1 MAGTISTIEAA
12 IPSSLTRHSVSRSER
27 ESASNSSMPSGKSSR
42 HTSLTLGSS
51 LDIIK
56 TPTNLTPQTTEKPMV
71 SSVKE
76 HTVPSATATP
86 SSRPPLATLLA
97 YTALC
102 ISIFLVALDTVLIPT
117 ALPTISESFH
127 ISDSLY
133 AWTGSAYL
141 LANAASIPFWGTLAD
156 VFGRKPNLLV
166 ALGIF
171 LIGSIVCAVS
181 INAPMLV
188 AGRTVQGLGGGGVN
202 CLVYV
207 CVSDLFAIR
216 YVLIR
221 HLSTL
226 GTTNNT
232 DSNRSFYLGIVGAVW
247 AVASALG
254 PVLGGVFAEDLNW
267 RWCFYINLPIV
278 SFSIILLYF
287 TLHLHNPRTPFL
299 AGMKS
304 IDWLGTFT
312 ILAATILFLVGLQ
325 TGGTRSWSEPMVV
338 VLLVLGGLAYLLFP
352 VTQWYEDSRGGSPIM
367 PLRIFRDRSNLSALA
382 VCAFDALIFNSIAY
396 FVPLY
401 FQIVAAKGPLTT
413 GVLMLALAI
422 PLTIVSFAS
431 GFAIEKTGRFMDW
444 LQSGLVVSMAG
455 IAAMASLTPSSSLAK
470 SIGFLIIIGAGFG
483 PVFHAPLI
491 ALQTRITEKDMAVGT
506 ATFGFV
512 RMLFGAVG
520 LVIGQTIFQALMH
533 PQLSDILAAGV
544 TADLAHKL
552 AGGEAVSLISAV
564 AQLDSAQKEVVRSG
578 FMSALRGAFIC
589 YAVVAALGVA
599 ASLGI
604 KRVTLKRDT
613 SGGSVG
619 EAVADRVVDIESS
632 RGGGS
637 RGGEG
642 AGTGT
647 EK

>member
-1 MAGTISTIEAA
+1 MFVSVICSLSGRS
-12 IPSSLTRHSVSRSER
+12 PSFVSR
-27 ESASNSSMPSGKSSR
+27 
-42 HTSLTLGSS
+42 
-51 LDIIK
+51 D
-56 TPTNLTPQTTEKPMV
+56 TTKN
-71 SSVKE
+71 
-76 HTVPSATATP
+76 
-86 SSRPPLATLLA
+86 
-97 YTALC
+97 
-102 ISIFLVALDTVLIPT
+102 I
-117 ALPTISESFH
+117 
-127 ISDSLY
+127 
-133 AWTGSAYL
+133 
-141 LANAASIPFWGTLAD
+141 
-156 VFGRKPNLLV
+156 
-166 ALGIF
+166 
-171 LIGSIVCAVS
+171 
-181 INAPMLV
+181 
-188 AGRTVQGLGGGGVN
+188 
-202 CLVYV
+202 
-207 CVSDLFAIR
+207 
-216 YVLIR
+216 
-221 HLSTL
+221 
-226 GTTNNT
+226 

-299 AGMKS
+299 KGMYS
-304 IDWLGTFT
+304 IDWLGIFT

-325 TGGTRSWSEPMVV
+325 TGGTRSWSEPMVI

-352 VTQWYEDSRGGSPIM
+352 LTQWYEDTHGGSPIM
-367 PLRIFRDRSNLSALA
+367 PLRIFHDRSNSSALA
-382 VCAFDALIFNSIAY
+382 VCAFDALIFNSVAY

-422 PLTIVSFAS
+422 PLTIVSFTS
-431 GFAIEKTGRFMDW
+431 GFVIEKTGRFMDW
-444 LQSGLVVSMAG
+444 LQCGLVVNMVG

-470 SIGFLIIIGAGFG
+470 SIGFLIIMGAGFG
-483 PVFHAPLI
+483 PTFHAPLI

-520 LVIGQTIFQALMH
+520 LVIGQVIFQALMR
-533 PQLSDILAAGV
+533 PQLPAILAAGV
-544 TADLAHKL
+544 PAKLARQL
-552 AGGEAVSLISAV
+552 AGGEAVSLINAV
-564 AQLDSAQKEVVRSG
+564 ALLDSAQKAVVRSG

-613 SGGSVG
+613 SGGSAG
-619 EAVADRVVDIESS
+619 DAVAVRVVDVESS
-632 RGGGS
+632 RG
-637 RGGEG
+637 EKG
-642 AGTGT
+642 ASAGT

>member
-1 MAGTISTIEAA
+1 VATI
-12 IPSSLTRHSVSRSER
+12 
-27 ESASNSSMPSGKSSR
+27 
-42 HTSLTLGSS
+42 
-51 LDIIK
+51 
-56 TPTNLTPQTTEKPMV
+56 
-71 SSVKE
+71 
-76 HTVPSATATP
+76 
-86 SSRPPLATLLA
+86 LA

-102 ISIFLVALDTVLIPT
+102 ISIFLVALDSVLIPT

-127 ISDSLY
+127 ISDSVY

-171 LIGSIVCAVS
+171 LVGSIVCAVS

-216 YVLIR
+216 
-221 HLSTL
+221 
-226 GTTNNT
+226 
-232 DSNRSFYLGIVGAVW
+232 DRSFYLGIVGAVW

-254 PVLGGVFAEDLNW
+254 PVLGGIFAEDLSW

-278 SFSIILLYF
+278 SFSIVLLYF

-299 AGMKS
+299 AGMYR

-325 TGGTRSWSEPMVV
+325 TGGTRSWSEPMVI

-352 VTQWYEDSRGGSPIM
+352 VTQWYEDTRGGSPIM

-413 GVLMLALAI
+413 GVLMLALAV
-422 PLTIVSFAS
+422 PLTIVSFTS
-431 GFAIEKTGRFMDW
+431 GFVIEKTGRFMDW

-470 SIGFLIIIGAGFG
+470 SIGFLIVMGAGFG

-520 LVIGQTIFQALMH
+520 LVIGQVIFQALMS
-533 PQLSDILAAGV
+533 PQLSAILAAGV
-544 TADLAHKL
+544 NPELAHQL
-552 AGGEAVSLISAV
+552 AGGEAVSLMSAV
-564 AQLDSAQKEVVRSG
+564 AQLDSAQKAVVRSG

-613 SGGSVG
+613 SGGSLG
-619 EAVADRVVDIESS
+619 EAVADRVADIESS
-632 RGGGS
+632 CGGNS
-637 RGGEG
+637 RDG
-642 AGTGT
+642 AGVGAGAAT

>member
-1 MAGTISTIEAA
+1 M
-12 IPSSLTRHSVSRSER
+12 
-27 ESASNSSMPSGKSSR
+27 
-42 HTSLTLGSS
+42 
-51 LDIIK
+51 
-56 TPTNLTPQTTEKPMV
+56 
-71 SSVKE
+71 
-76 HTVPSATATP
+76 
-86 SSRPPLATLLA
+86 
-97 YTALC
+97 
-102 ISIFLVALDTVLIPT
+102 
-117 ALPTISESFH
+117 
-127 ISDSLY
+127 
-133 AWTGSAYL
+133 
-141 LANAASIPFWGTLAD
+141 
-156 VFGRKPNLLV
+156 
-166 ALGIF
+166 
-171 LIGSIVCAVS
+171 
-181 INAPMLV
+181 
-188 AGRTVQGLGGGGVN
+188 N

-216 YVLIR
+216 YVTMLHR
-221 HLSTL
+221 FAFS
-226 GTTNNT
+226 TTNNT

-267 RWCFYINLPIV
+267 RWCFYVNLPIV

-299 AGMKS
+299 TGMYR

-325 TGGTRSWSEPMVV
+325 TGGTRSWNEPMVI
-338 VLLVLGGLAYLLFP
+338 VLLILGGLAYLLFP
-352 VTQWYEDSRGGSPIM
+352 LTQWYEDTRGGSPIM

-422 PLTIVSFAS
+422 PLTIVSFTS

-444 LQSGLVVSMAG
+444 LQFGLVVSVAG

-470 SIGFLIIIGAGFG
+470 SIGFLIIMGTGFG

-491 ALQTRITEKDMAVGT
+491 ALQTRIAEKDMAVGT

-520 LVIGQTIFQALMH
+520 LVIGQVIFQALMR
-533 PQLSDILAAGV
+533 PQLPAILAAGV
-544 TADLAHKL
+544 PAELAQQL
-552 AGGEAVSLISAV
+552 AGGEAVSLINAV
-564 AQLDSAQKEVVRSG
+564 ALLDSAQKAVVRSG

-589 YAVVAALGVA
+589 YAIVAALGVV

-613 SGGSVG
+613 SSGSEG
-619 EAVADRVVDIESS
+619 EAAAGRVADVESP
-632 RGGGS
+632 RGGDLC
-637 RGGEG
+637 GGEG
-642 AGTGT
+642 AGAGAA
-647 EK
+647 K

>member
-1 MAGTISTIEAA
+1 
-12 IPSSLTRHSVSRSER
+12 
-27 ESASNSSMPSGKSSR
+27 
-42 HTSLTLGSS
+42 
-51 LDIIK
+51 
-56 TPTNLTPQTTEKPMV
+56 
-71 SSVKE
+71 
-76 HTVPSATATP
+76 
-86 SSRPPLATLLA
+86 
-97 YTALC
+97 
-102 ISIFLVALDTVLIPT
+102 
-117 ALPTISESFH
+117 
-127 ISDSLY
+127 
-133 AWTGSAYL
+133 
-141 LANAASIPFWGTLAD
+141 
-156 VFGRKPNLLV
+156 
-166 ALGIF
+166 
-171 LIGSIVCAVS
+171 
-181 INAPMLV
+181 
-188 AGRTVQGLGGGGVN
+188 
-202 CLVYV
+202 
-207 CVSDLFAIR
+207 
-216 YVLIR
+216 
-221 HLSTL
+221 
-226 GTTNNT
+226 
-232 DSNRSFYLGIVGAVW
+232 
-247 AVASALG
+247 
-254 PVLGGVFAEDLNW
+254 
-267 RWCFYINLPIV
+267 
-278 SFSIILLYF
+278 
-287 TLHLHNPRTPFL
+287 
-299 AGMKS
+299 
-304 IDWLGTFT
+304 
-312 ILAATILFLVGLQ
+312 
-325 TGGTRSWSEPMVV
+325 
-338 VLLVLGGLAYLLFP
+338 
-352 VTQWYEDSRGGSPIM
+352 
-367 PLRIFRDRSNLSALA
+367 
-382 VCAFDALIFNSIAY
+382 
-396 FVPLY
+396 
-401 FQIVAAKGPLTT
+401 
-413 GVLMLALAI
+413 
-422 PLTIVSFAS
+422 
-431 GFAIEKTGRFMDW
+431 
-444 LQSGLVVSMAG
+444 MAG

-470 SIGFLIIIGAGFG
+470 PIGFLIIIGAGFG